1 MGVIPDFGLLEGVPH
16 FPAMGQD
23 SIVEITGL
31 THDYGEVVALRDL
44 TLQIPPG
51 VTGLVGANGAGKTT
65 MLRLLLGLLHPTA
78 GGMTVMGHD
87 PQTEPLAVRAR
98 LGYMPEGNCLPTDQ
112 TAADFVAYT
121 ALLAGIPPREA
132 RRRSSETLFLVG
144 LEEER
149 FRFLGDFSTGMQQRV
164 KLAQAIVH
172 DPDLLLLDEPASGL
186 DPAGRSQMLQLIRR
200 LGEFDINV
208 IVSSHVLTD
217 IEETCSW
224 VVMLDAGDLLRS
236 GPILGFEQLG
246 TVQVEVV
253 MEVARVAEAL
263 NRRGLPVTVDGHRLV
278 VGPGDQTLEQAILEE
293 TAAAEAGLV
302 RMIRGSASLE
312 DLFMLPAKEAEL

>member
-1 MGVIPDFGLLEGVPH
+1 MGPEH
-16 FPAMGQD
+16 
-23 SIVEITGL
+23 IVEIEGL

-44 TLQIPPG
+44 NLTIPAG

-65 MLRLLLGLLHPTA
+65 MLRILLGLLHPTS
-78 GGMTVMGHD
+78 GRTLVMGDD
-87 PQTEPLAVRAR
+87 PEKEPLVVRAR
-98 LGYMPEGNCLPTDQ
+98 MGYMPEGQCLPKDQ
-112 TAADFVAYT
+112 TAADFVSYA
-121 ALLAGIPPREA
+121 AQLAGLPQREA

-186 DPAGRSQMLQLIRR
+186 DPAGRAQMLKLIRR

-236 GPILGFEQLG
+236 GPLETFEKRG
-246 TVQVEVV
+246 TVQVEVL
-253 MEVARVAEAL
+253 ENGGLLAERL
-263 NRRGLPVTVDGHRLV
+263 SNRGLGVTVEGRRLI
-278 VGPGDQTLEQAILEE
+278 VGPGDDTLERAILEE
-293 TAAAEAGLV
+293 AVEAKSGIV
-302 RMIRGSASLE
+302 RLTRGSESLE
-312 DLFMLPAKEAEL
+312 DLFLTPHEVRE

>member
-1 MGVIPDFGLLEGVPH
+1 
-16 FPAMGQD
+16 MGQD
-23 SIVEITGL
+23 NIVTITGL
-31 THDYGEVVALRDL
+31 THDYGEVVALRNLD
-44 TLQIPPG
+44 LQIPSG

-65 MLRLLLGLLHPTA
+65 MLRLLLGLLHPTS
-78 GGMTVMGHD
+78 GSIEVMGHD
-87 PQTEPLAVRAR
+87 PKTNPLQVRAR
-98 LGYMPEGNCLPTDQ
+98 LGYMPEGSCLPQDQ
-112 TAADFVAYT
+112 TAADFVAY
-121 ALLAGIPPREA
+121 AAQLAGIPPSEA

-186 DPAGRSQMLQLIRR
+186 DPAGRTQMLRLIRR

-217 IEETCSW
+217 IEETCTW

-236 GPILGFEQLG
+236 GPLQGFERHG
-246 TVQVEVV
+246 TVQVEVLV
-253 MEVARVAEAL
+253 NADRLAERL
-263 NRRGLPVTVDGHRLV
+263 TNRGFTVSVDDRRLV
-278 VGPGDQTLEQAILEE
+278 VGPGDERIEAAIVAD
-293 TAAAEAGLV
+293 AAAVESGLV
-302 RMIRGSASLE
+302 RMVRGSASLE
-312 DLFMLPAKEAEL
+312 DLFLRPNGESQ

>member
-1 MGVIPDFGLLEGVPH
+1 
-16 FPAMGQD
+16 MGQD
-23 SIVEITGL
+23 NIVTIEGL

-44 TLQIPPG
+44 DLGIPPG

-65 MLRLLLGLLHPTA
+65 MLRLLLGLLHPTR
-78 GGMTVMGHD
+78 GSIQVMGHD
-87 PQTEPLAVRAR
+87 PEKEPLEVRAVM
-98 LGYMPEGNCLPTDQ
+98 GYMPEGECLPKDQ
-112 TAADFVAYT
+112 TAADFVAY
-121 ALLAGIPPREA
+121 AAQLAGIPRREA

-186 DPAGRSQMLQLIRR
+186 DPAGRAQMLQLIRR

-236 GPILGFEQLG
+236 GPLESFERRG
-246 TVQVEVV
+246 TVQVEVLDGA
-253 MEVARVAEAL
+253 EDLARRLES
-263 NRRGLPVTVDGHRLV
+263 RGLGVTIEGRRMM
-278 VGPGDQTLEQAILEE
+278 VGPGDDTVEQAILEE
-293 TAAAEAGLV
+293 AAASGSGLV
-302 RMIRGSASLE
+302 RMVRGSASLE
-312 DLFMLPAKEAEL
+312 DLFLRPEGPER

>member
-1 MGVIPDFGLLEGVPH
+1 MS
-16 FPAMGQD
+16 QD
-23 SIVEITGL
+23 AIVDITGL

-65 MLRLLLGLLHPTA
+65 MLRLILGLLHPA
-78 GGMTVMGHD
+78 SGDMTVMGHD
-87 PQTEPLAVRAR
+87 PQTEPLEVRAR
-98 LGYMPEGNCLPTDQ
+98 LGYMPESSCLPKDQ
-112 TAADFVAYT
+112 TAADFVSYA
-121 ALLAGIPPREA
+121 AQLAGIPPREA

-149 FRFLGDFSTGMQQRV
+149 FRYLGDFSTGMQQRV

-186 DPAGRSQMLQLIRR
+186 DPAGRTQMLQLIRR

-217 IEETCSW
+217 IEDTCSW

-236 GPILGFEQLG
+236 GPLRGFEKRG

-253 MEVARVAEAL
+253 TDANRVAERL
-263 NRRGLPVTVDGHRLV
+263 TNRGFQVIADGLLLV
-278 VGPGDQTLEQAILEE
+278 VGPGDQSIEQAIIEE
-293 TAAAEAGLV
+293 TAAVDAGLV

-312 DLFMLPAKEAEL
+312 DLFLQPTERSQL

>member
-1 MGVIPDFGLLEGVPH
+1 MGPEN
-16 FPAMGQD
+16 
-23 SIVEITGL
+23 IVEIAGL
-31 THDYGEVVALRDL
+31 THAYGDVVALRDL
-44 TLQIPPG
+44 TLQIPQG

-65 MLRLLLGLLHPTA
+65 MLRLILGLLHPTA
-78 GGMTVMGHD
+78 GAMTVMGHD
-87 PQTEPLAVRAR
+87 PQTEPLEVRAR
-98 LGYMPEGNCLPTDQ
+98 LGYMPEGSCLPRDQ

-121 ALLAGIPPREA
+121 AQLAGIPPREA
-132 RRRSSETLFLVG
+132 RRRSSETLYLVG

-186 DPAGRSQMLQLIRR
+186 DPAGRTQMLQLIRR

-236 GPILGFEQLG
+236 GPIQGFEQRG

-253 MEVARVAEAL
+253 TDAARVAEQL
-263 NRRGLPVTVDGHRLV
+263 TRRGFVVTVDGPRLV
-278 VGPGDQTLEQAILEE
+278 VGPGDKTLEQAILEE
-293 TAAAEAGLV
+293 TAAADAGLV
-302 RMIRGSASLE
+302 RMIRASASLE
-312 DLFMLPAKEAEL
+312 DLFLQPAGEAGL

>member
-1 MGVIPDFGLLEGVPH
+1 MGPDN
-16 FPAMGQD
+16 
-23 SIVEITGL
+23 IVEIEGL
-31 THDYGEVVALRDL
+31 THAYDEVVALRDL
-44 TLQIPPG
+44 SLQIPPG
-51 VTGLVGANGAGKTT
+51 ITGLVGANGAGKTT
-65 MLRLLLGLLHPTA
+65 MLRLILGLLHPTA

-87 PQTEPLAVRAR
+87 PQTEPLEVRAR
-98 LGYMPEGNCLPTDQ
+98 LGYMPEGNCLPKDQ
-112 TAADFVAYT
+112 TAADFVSYT

-132 RRRSSETLFLVG
+132 RRRSSETLYLVG

-186 DPAGRSQMLQLIRR
+186 DPAGRAQMLQLIRR
-200 LGEFDINV
+200 LGDFDINV

-217 IEETCSW
+217 IEETCTW
-224 VVMLDAGDLLRS
+224 VVMLDAGNLLRS
-236 GPILGFEQLG
+236 GPIQGFEQRG

-253 MEVARVAEAL
+253 TEAAQVAERL
-263 NRRGLPVTVDGHRLV
+263 TRRGLQVTVDGPRLV

-302 RMIRGSASLE
+302 RMIRASASLE
-312 DLFMLPAKEAEL
+312 DLFLQPTEEVPL

>member
-1 MGVIPDFGLLEGVPH
+1 
-16 FPAMGQD
+16 MGQD
-23 SIVEITGL
+23 SIVTIRAL

-44 TLQIPPG
+44 DLVIPPG

-65 MLRLLLGLLHPTA
+65 MLRLLLGLLHPTS
-78 GGMTVMGHD
+78 GQIDVMGHD
-87 PQTEPLAVRAR
+87 PEVEPLAVRAVM
-98 LGYMPEGNCLPTDQ
+98 GYMPEGECLPKDQ
-112 TAADFVAYT
+112 TAADFVAY
-121 ALLAGIPPREA
+121 AAQLAGIPRREA

-186 DPAGRSQMLQLIRR
+186 DPAGRVQMLQLIRR

-217 IEETCSW
+217 IEDTCNW
-224 VVMLDAGDLLRS
+224 VVMLDAGDLLRN
-236 GPILGFEQLG
+236 GPLEGFEKRG
-246 TVQVEVV
+246 TVQVEVLTDP
-253 MEVARVAEAL
+253 ERVAERLTNRGYSVAL
-263 NRRGLPVTVDGHRLV
+263 EGRRLL
-278 VGPGDQTLEQAILEE
+278 VGPGDEGIERAVLEE
-293 TAAAEAGLV
+293 TAAVGAGLL
-302 RMIRGSASLE
+302 RMVRGSASLE
-312 DLFMLPAKEAEL
+312 DLFLRPEDTQP

>member
-1 MGVIPDFGLLEGVPH
+1 MGPDN
-16 FPAMGQD
+16 
-23 SIVEITGL
+23 IVEIGGL
-31 THDYGEVVALRDL
+31 THAYGEVVALRDL

-51 VTGLVGANGAGKTT
+51 ITGLVGANGAGKTT
-65 MLRLLLGLLHPTA
+65 MLRLILGLLHPTA
-78 GGMTVMGHD
+78 GAMTVMGHD
-87 PQTEPLAVRAR
+87 PQTEPLDVRAR
-98 LGYMPEGNCLPTDQ
+98 LGYMPEGSCLPKDQ

-121 ALLAGIPPREA
+121 AQLAGIPPREA
-132 RRRSSETLFLVG
+132 RRRSSETLYLVG

-186 DPAGRSQMLQLIRR
+186 DPAGRNQMLQLIRR

-217 IEETCSW
+217 IEETCTW

-236 GPILGFEQLG
+236 GPIQGFEQRG

-253 MEVARVAEAL
+253 MEAAQVAERL
-263 NRRGLPVTVDGHRLV
+263 TRRGFQVTVDGPRLV

-302 RMIRGSASLE
+302 RMIRASASLE
-312 DLFMLPAKEAEL
+312 DLFLQPAEETGL

>member
-1 MGVIPDFGLLEGVPH
+1 VSVLEVS
-16 FPAMGQD
+16 D
-23 SIVEITGL
+23 L

-44 TLQIPPG
+44 TLQVPEG

-65 MLRLLLGLLHPTA
+65 LLRLMLGLLHPTA
-78 GGMTVMGHD
+78 GSMQVLGHD
-87 PQTEPLAVRAR
+87 PQREPLAVRTKI
-98 LGYMPEGNCLPTDQ
+98 GYMPEGDCLPKDQ

-121 ALLAGIPPREA
+121 AQLAGIPPREA
-132 RRRSSETLFLVG
+132 RRRASETLFLVG

-186 DPAGRSQMLQLIRR
+186 DPEGRTQMLELIRR
-200 LGEFDINV
+200 LAEFKVNV
-208 IVSSHVLTD
+208 ILSSHVLTD
-217 IEETCSW
+217 IEQTCDW

-236 GPILGFEQLG
+236 GPLEGFEKLG
-246 TVQVEVV
+246 TVIVEVLDHADQVAV
-253 MEVARVAEAL
+253 MLRGRGFEA
-263 NRRGLPVTVDGHRLV
+263 TVEGQRLV
-278 VGPGDQTLEQAILEE
+278 VGPGDDALEE
-293 TAAAEAGLV
+293 AIVAEAAAANAGLV

-312 DLFMLPAKEAEL
+312 DLFLAREVMP

>member
-1 MGVIPDFGLLEGVPH
+1 
-16 FPAMGQD
+16 MGQD
-23 SIVEITGL
+23 NVVEIAGL

-65 MLRLLLGLLHPTA
+65 MLRLILGLLHPTA
-78 GGMTVMGHD
+78 GAMTVMGHD
-87 PQTEPLAVRAR
+87 PQIEPLDVRAR
-98 LGYMPEGNCLPTDQ
+98 LGYMPEGNCLPRDQ

-121 ALLAGIPPREA
+121 AQLAGIPHREA
-132 RRRSSETLFLVG
+132 RRRSSETLYLVG

-186 DPAGRSQMLQLIRR
+186 DPAGRTQMLQLIRR
-200 LGEFDINV
+200 LGEFAINV

-217 IEETCSW
+217 IEDTCSW
-224 VVMLDAGDLLRS
+224 VVMLDAGNLLRS
-236 GPILGFEQLG
+236 GPIQGFEQRM

-253 MEVARVAEAL
+253 TEAPQVAERLTKRGLEVAV
-263 NRRGLPVTVDGHRLV
+263 NGHRLV
-278 VGPGDQTLEQAILEE
+278 VGPGDQTLERAILEE
-293 TAAAEAGLV
+293 IAAAEAGLV
-302 RMIRGSASLE
+302 RMVRGSASLE
-312 DLFMLPAKEAEL
+312 DLFLLPAEEVGL

>member
-1 MGVIPDFGLLEGVPH
+1 
-16 FPAMGQD
+16 MGQE
-23 SIVEITGL
+23 SIVSIHGL

-44 TLQIPPG
+44 NLEIPAG

-65 MLRLLLGLLHPTA
+65 MLRLLLGLLHPTS
-78 GGMTVMGHD
+78 GKIEVLGHD
-87 PQTEPLAVRAR
+87 PETEPLEVRSVM
-98 LGYMPEGNCLPTDQ
+98 GYMPEGACLPSDQ
-112 TAADFVAYT
+112 TAADFVSYA
-121 ALLAGIPPREA
+121 AQLAGIPPREA

-149 FRFLGDFSTGMQQRV
+149 FRYLGDFSTGMQQRV

-186 DPAGRSQMLQLIRR
+186 DPAGRNQMLQLIRR

-236 GPILGFEQLG
+236 GPLQTFEKHG
-246 TVQVEVV
+246 TVSVEVLH
-253 MEVARVAEAL
+253 EAERLAERLTNRGYSVALDE
-263 NRRGLPVTVDGHRLV
+263 RRMV
-278 VGPGDQTLEQAILEE
+278 VGPGDESIEAAVVEE
-293 TAAAEAGLV
+293 AAAVESGLI
-302 RMIRGSASLE
+302 RMVRGSASLE
-312 DLFMLPAKEAEL
+312 DLFLDPERGGL